1 MREEGARGVAPAS
14 PGACTMID
22 RRRLLLTAAATAA
35 AAPALAHAAANDA
48 DGRLNALLD
57 GWFEADIDDNPEYAT
72 NLGLDRGARSGLSSR
87 LTAISPAAIRADRD
101 KAISRWA
108 TLRAFDQTGLSEAGA
123 LNYAIAAFGRETS
136 AETSRFAY
144 GSGPGRPSPYIVT
157 QLSGAYFE
165 TPDFMD
171 NQHRVEDAAG
181 AEAFLWR
188 LEAFAGVLDGETDKV
203 REDAGL
209 GVIPPDFIIDRML
222 PQVRTLRDTPAA
234 DLAMVR
240 SLVRKT
246 AALNLP
252 GYDAR
257 AAAIVDQKVKPA
269 LARQIAAL
277 EAIRPQAT
285 HDAGVWRL
293 PDGEAFYANGL
304 KSNTT
309 TTLSAAEIHRMGQEQ
324 VAEISAEI
332 DLILKSRGYTQGTV
346 GERVQALNKDPAQL
360 FPNTD
365 AGKEELLGWLN
376 QLVAELE
383 PKLPSVFGRLPKSH
397 VEIRRVPVS
406 IQSGAPGGYYQGPPL
421 DGSRP
426 GAYYINLRDSGNWP
440 RFALPTLTYHEA
452 SPGHHLQVA
461 LQRESGELPQWRR
474 AGGFS
479 AYNEGWALYAEAV
492 AANDLD
498 VYADNPLGRVGF
510 LMSYLFRAVRLV
522 VDTGL
527 HAERWSREQAVE
539 YMAASGAKPLD
550 ASNSEINRYTVWPGQ
565 ACAYKVGHTVIARLR
580 AEAEA
585 RPGFDLRAFHDKV
598 LMNGSLPLAVLEARM
613 RA

>member
-1 MREEGARGVAPAS
+1 
-14 PGACTMID
+14 MIN
-22 RRRLLLTAAATAA
+22 RRNLLLSAAATAA
-35 AAPALAHAAANDA
+35 AAPMLAQCAAAANDA
-48 DGRLNALLD
+48 DARLNALLD
-57 GWFEADIDDNPEYAT
+57 GWFEADIDERPERAT
-72 NLGLDRGARSGLSSR
+72 NLGLDKDARAGLSSK
-87 LTAISPAAIRADRD
+87 LSEAGPDAIRKDRE
-101 KAISRWA
+101 KAVRRWDE
-108 TLRAFDQTGLSEAGA
+108 LKAFDQKGLSEAGA

-136 AETSRFAY
+136 AETARFDY

-157 QLSGAYFE
+157 QLSGAYFS

-171 NQHRVEDAAG
+171 NQHRIEDAAG
-181 AEAFLWR
+181 ADAFLSR
-188 LEAFAGVLDGETDKV
+188 LEAFAGVLDGETAKV
-203 REDAGL
+203 QEDAGL
-209 GVIPPDFIIDRML
+209 DVIPPDFIIDRML
-222 PQVRTLRDTPAA
+222 PQIRTLRDTPAA
-234 DLAMVR
+234 DMAMIK
-240 SLVRKT
+240 SLVRK
-246 AALNLP
+246 AGALNLS

-257 AAAIVDQKVKPA
+257 AAALVDEKVKPA
-269 LARQIAAL
+269 LARQIEAL
-277 EAIRPQAT
+277 EAIRPKAV

-293 PDGEAFYANGL
+293 PDGEAFYAAGL

-309 TTLSAAEIHRMGQEQ
+309 TTLSAKEIHAMGVEQ

-332 DLILKSRGYTQGTV
+332 DAILKSQGYTQGTV

-365 AGKEELLGWLN
+365 AGKEELLKWLN
-376 QLVAELE
+376 EQVAALE
-383 PKLPSVFGRLPKSH
+383 PKLPTVFGRLPKTH

-440 RFALPTLTYHEA
+440 KFALPTLTYHEA

-479 AYNEGWALYAEAV
+479 AFNEGWALYAEAV

-498 VYADNPLGRVGF
+498 AYAADPLGRVGF

-522 VDTGL
+522 VDTGI
-527 HAERWSREQAVE
+527 HSERWSRERAVE

-550 ASNSEINRYTVWPGQ
+550 ASNSEINRYSVWPGQ

-580 AEAEA
+580 EEAQA
-585 RPGFDLRAFHDKV
+585 KDGFDLRAFHDKV
-598 LMNGSLPLAVLEARM
+598 LGSGSLPLAVLEGRM

>member
-1 MREEGARGVAPAS
+1 
-14 PGACTMID
+14 MIN
-22 RRRLLLTAAATAA
+22 RRNLLLSAAATAA
-35 AAPALAHAAANDA
+35 AAPMLAQCAAAAASDA
-48 DGRLNALLD
+48 DARLNALLD
-57 GWFEADIDDNPEYAT
+57 GWFEADIDEAPERAT
-72 NLGLDRGARSGLSSR
+72 NLGLDKDARAGLSSK
-87 LTAISPAAIRADRD
+87 LSEAGPDAIRKDRE
-101 KAISRWA
+101 KAIKRWDE
-108 TLRAFDQTGLSEAGA
+108 LKAFDQKGLSEAGA
-123 LNYAIAAFGRETS
+123 LNYAIAAFGRET
-136 AETSRFAY
+136 AAQTARFDY
-144 GSGPGRPSPYIVT
+144 GAGPGRPSPYIVT
-157 QLSGAYFE
+157 QLSGAYFS

-171 NQHRVEDAAG
+171 NQHRIEDAAG
-181 AEAFLWR
+181 ADAFLSR
-188 LEAFAGVLDGETDKV
+188 LEAFAGVLDGETDKI

-209 GVIPPDFIIDRML
+209 GVIAPDFIIDRML
-222 PQVRTLRDTPAA
+222 PQIRTLRDTPAA
-234 DLAMVR
+234 DMAMIQ

-246 AALNLP
+246 GALNLS

-257 AAAIVDQKVKPA
+257 AAALVDEKVKPA
-269 LARQIAAL
+269 LVRQIEAL
-277 EAIRPQAT
+277 EAIRPKAV

-293 PDGEAFYANGL
+293 PDGEAFYAAGL

-309 TTLSAAEIHRMGQEQ
+309 TTLSAKEIHAMGVEQ
-324 VAEISAEI
+324 VAEITAEI
-332 DLILKSRGYTQGTV
+332 DGILNSQGMTQGTV

-365 AGKEELLGWLN
+365 AGKEDLLKWLN
-376 QLVAELE
+376 EQVAALE
-383 PKLPSVFGRLPKSH
+383 PKLPTVFGRLPKTN

-440 RFALPTLTYHEA
+440 KFALPTLTYHEA

-479 AYNEGWALYAEAV
+479 AFNEGWALYAEAV

-498 VYADNPLGRVGF
+498 AYATDPLGRVGF

-522 VDTGL
+522 VDTGI
-527 HAERWSREQAVE
+527 HSERWSRERAVE

-550 ASNSEINRYTVWPGQ
+550 ASNSEINRYSVWPGQ

-580 AEAEA
+580 EEAQA
-585 RPGFDLRAFHDKV
+585 KDGFDLRAFHDKV
-598 LMNGSLPLAVLEARM
+598 LGSGSLPLAVLEGRM

>member
-1 MREEGARGVAPAS
+1 
-14 PGACTMID
+14 MIN
-22 RRRLLLTAAATAA
+22 RRHLLLSAAATAA
-35 AAPALAHAAANDA
+35 AAPMLAQCAAAASDA
-48 DGRLNALLD
+48 DARLNTLLD
-57 GWFEADIDDNPEYAT
+57 GWFEADIDEAPERAT
-72 NLGLDRGARSGLSSR
+72 NLGLDKGARAGLSSK
-87 LTAISPAAIRADRD
+87 LSEAGPDAIRKDRE
-101 KAISRWA
+101 KAIKRWDE
-108 TLRAFDQTGLSEAGA
+108 LKAFDQKGLSEAGA
-123 LNYAIAAFGRETS
+123 LNYAIAAFGRDT
-136 AETSRFAY
+136 AAQTARFDY

-157 QLSGAYFE
+157 QLSGAYFS

-171 NQHRVEDAAG
+171 NQHRIEDAAG
-181 AEAFLWR
+181 ADAFLSR
-188 LEAFAGVLDGETDKV
+188 LEAFAGVLDGETDKI

-209 GVIPPDFIIDRML
+209 GVIAPDFIIDRML
-222 PQVRTLRDTPAA
+222 PQIRTLRDTPAA
-234 DLAMVR
+234 DMAMIQ

-246 AALNLP
+246 GALNLS

-257 AAAIVDQKVKPA
+257 AAALVDEKVKPA
-269 LARQIAAL
+269 LARQIEAL
-277 EAIRPQAT
+277 EAIRPKAV

-293 PDGEAFYANGL
+293 PDGEAFYAAGL

-309 TTLSAAEIHRMGQEQ
+309 TTLSAKEIHAMGVEQ

-332 DLILKSRGYTQGTV
+332 DAILKSQGYTQGTV

-365 AGKEELLGWLN
+365 AGKEDLLKWLN
-376 QLVAELE
+376 EQVAALE
-383 PKLPSVFGRLPKSH
+383 PKLPTVFGRLPKTH

-440 RFALPTLTYHEA
+440 KFALPTLTYHEA

-479 AYNEGWALYAEAV
+479 AFNEGWALYAEAV

-498 VYADNPLGRVGF
+498 AYAADPLGRVGF

-522 VDTGL
+522 VDTGI
-527 HAERWSREQAVE
+527 HSERWSRERAVD

-550 ASNSEINRYTVWPGQ
+550 ASNSEINRYSVWPGQ

-580 AEAEA
+580 EEAQA
-585 RPGFDLRAFHDKV
+585 KDGFDLRAFHDKV
-598 LMNGSLPLAVLEARM
+598 LGSGSLPLAVLEGRM

>member
-1 MREEGARGVAPAS
+1 
-14 PGACTMID
+14 MID
-22 RRRLLLTAAATAA
+22 RRRLLLTAAATAVAAPTLAQA
-35 AAPALAHAAANDA
+35 AAAVSDA
-48 DGRLNALLD
+48 DARLNALLD
-57 GWFEADIDDNPEYAT
+57 GWFEADIDESPERAT
-72 NLGLDRGARSGLSSR
+72 NLGLDKGARAGLSSK
-87 LTAISPAAIRADRD
+87 LSEAGPDAIRKDRD
-101 KAISRWA
+101 KAVSRWA
-108 TLRAFDQTGLSEAGA
+108 ELRAFDQTGLSEAGA
-123 LNYAIAAFGRETS
+123 LNYAIASFGRQTS
-136 AETSRFAY
+136 AETARFAY
-144 GSGPGRPSPYIVT
+144 GAGPGRPSPYVVT
-157 QLSGAYFE
+157 QLSGAYFS

-171 NQHRVEDAAG
+171 NQHRIEDAAG
-181 AEAFLWR
+181 ADAFLSR
-188 LEAFAGVLDGETDKV
+188 LDAFAGVLDGETAKI

-222 PQVRTLRDTPAA
+222 PQIRTLRDTSAA
-234 DLAMVR
+234 DMSMIKSLA
-240 SLVRKT
+240 RK
-246 AALNLP
+246 AGALNLS

-257 AAAIVDQKVKPA
+257 AVALVDQKIKPA
-269 LARQIAAL
+269 LARQIEAL
-277 EAIRPQAT
+277 EKIRPDAV

-293 PDGEAFYANGL
+293 PDGEAFYAAGL

-309 TTLSAAEIHRMGQEQ
+309 TTLSAKEIHAMGREQ

-332 DLILKSRGYTQGTV
+332 DAILKSQGYTQGTV

-365 AGKEELLGWLN
+365 AGKEELLKWLN
-376 QLVAELE
+376 EQVAALE
-383 PKLPSVFGRLPKSH
+383 PKLPAVFGRLPKTH
-397 VEIRRVPVS
+397 VEVRRVPVS

-440 RFALPTLTYHEA
+440 KFALPTLTYHEA

-479 AYNEGWALYAEAV
+479 AFNEGWALYAEAV

-498 VYADNPLGRVGF
+498 AYAADPLGRVGF

-522 VDTGL
+522 VDTGI
-527 HAERWSREQAVE
+527 HSERWSREQAVD

-550 ASNSEINRYTVWPGQ
+550 ASNSEINRYSVWPGQ

-580 AEAEA
+580 EETQAK
-585 RPGFDLRAFHDKV
+585 PGFDLRAFHDKV
-598 LMNGSLPLAVLEARM
+598 LGSGSLPLAVLEGRM

>member
-1 MREEGARGVAPAS
+1 
-14 PGACTMID
+14 MIN
-22 RRRLLLTAAATAA
+22 RRNLLLSAAATAA
-35 AAPALAHAAANDA
+35 AAPMLAQCAAAANDA
-48 DGRLNALLD
+48 DARLNALLD
-57 GWFEADIDDNPEYAT
+57 GWFEADIDERPERAT
-72 NLGLDRGARSGLSSR
+72 NLGLDKDARAGLSSK
-87 LTAISPAAIRADRD
+87 LSEAGPDAIRKDRE
-101 KAISRWA
+101 KAVRRWDE
-108 TLRAFDQTGLSEAGA
+108 LKAFDQKGLSEAGA

-136 AETSRFAY
+136 AETARFDY

-157 QLSGAYFE
+157 QLSGAYFS

-171 NQHRVEDAAG
+171 NQHRIEDAAG
-181 AEAFLWR
+181 ADAFLSR
-188 LEAFAGVLDGETDKV
+188 LEAFAGVLDGETAKV
-203 REDAGL
+203 QEDAGL
-209 GVIPPDFIIDRML
+209 GVTPPDFIIDRML
-222 PQVRTLRDTPAA
+222 PQIRTLRDTPAA
-234 DLAMVR
+234 DMAMIK
-240 SLVRKT
+240 SLVRK
-246 AALNLP
+246 AGALNLS

-257 AAAIVDQKVKPA
+257 AAALVDEKVKPA
-269 LARQIAAL
+269 LARQIEAL
-277 EAIRPQAT
+277 EAIRPKAV

-293 PDGEAFYANGL
+293 PDGEAFYAAGL

-309 TTLSAAEIHRMGQEQ
+309 TTLSAKEIHAMGVEQ

-332 DLILKSRGYTQGTV
+332 DAILKSQGYTQGTV

-365 AGKEELLGWLN
+365 AGKEELLKWLN
-376 QLVAELE
+376 EQVAALE
-383 PKLPSVFGRLPKSH
+383 PKLPTVFGRLPKTH

-440 RFALPTLTYHEA
+440 KFALPTLTYHEA

-479 AYNEGWALYAEAV
+479 AFNEGWALYAEAV

-498 VYADNPLGRVGF
+498 AYAADPLGRVGF

-522 VDTGL
+522 VDTGI
-527 HAERWSREQAVE
+527 HSERWSRERAVE

-550 ASNSEINRYTVWPGQ
+550 ASNSEINRYSVWPGQ

-580 AEAEA
+580 EEAQA
-585 RPGFDLRAFHDKV
+585 RDGFDLRAFHDKV
-598 LMNGSLPLAVLEARM
+598 LGSGSLPLAVLEGRM

>member
-1 MREEGARGVAPAS
+1 
-14 PGACTMID
+14 MID

-35 AAPALAHAAANDA
+35 VAPSLAHAATSDSDA
-48 DGRLNALLD
+48 RLNALLD
-57 GWFEADIDDNPEYAT
+57 GWFEADVDDNPEYAT
-72 NLGLDRGARSGLSSR
+72 NLGLDRGARSSLSSK
-87 LTAISPAAIRADRD
+87 LTAVSPAAIRQDRD

-144 GSGPGRPSPYIVT
+144 GAGPGRPSPYIVT

-171 NQHRVEDAAG
+171 NQHRIEDAAG
-181 AEAFLWR
+181 ADSFLSR

-234 DLAMVR
+234 DLAMVK

-246 AALNLP
+246 SALNLS
-252 GYDAR
+252 GYDTR
-257 AAAIVDQKVKPA
+257 AAAIVDEKVKPA

-277 EAIRPQAT
+277 EAVRPQAT

-293 PDGEAFYANGL
+293 PDGEAFYAAGL

-309 TTLSAAEIHRMGQEQ
+309 TTLSAAEIHRMGKEQ

-332 DLILKSRGYTQGTV
+332 DAILKAQGYTQGTV
-346 GERVQALNKDPAQL
+346 GERIQALNKDPAQL

-365 AGKEELLGWLN
+365 AGKEELLVWLN

-383 PKLPSVFGRLPKSH
+383 PKLPSVFGRLPKTH

-440 RFALPTLTYHEA
+440 KFALPTLTYHEA

-492 AANDLD
+492 AAN
-498 VYADNPLGRVGF
+498 
-510 LMSYLFRAVRLV
+510 
-522 VDTGL
+522 
-527 HAERWSREQAVE
+527 
-539 YMAASGAKPLD
+539 
-550 ASNSEINRYTVWPGQ
+550 
-565 ACAYKVGHTVIARLR
+565 
-580 AEAEA
+580 
-585 RPGFDLRAFHDKV
+585 
-598 LMNGSLPLAVLEARM
+598 
-613 RA
+613 

>member
-1 MREEGARGVAPAS
+1 
-14 PGACTMID
+14 MID
-22 RRRLLLTAAATAA
+22 RRRLLLTAAATASVVPSMSWA
-35 AAPALAHAAANDA
+35 AVDAAVDA
-48 DGRLNALLD
+48 DARLNTLLD
-57 GWFEADIDDNPEYAT
+57 GWFEQDIDEAPERAT
-72 NLGLDRGARSGLSSR
+72 SLGLDRGARAGLSSR
-87 LTAISPAAIRADRD
+87 LSKAGPDALREDRD
-101 KAISRWA
+101 KAVRRWE
-108 TLRAFDQTGLSEAGA
+108 TLRAFDKTGLSEAGV
-123 LNYAIAAFGRETS
+123 LNYAIAAFGRETA
-136 AETSRFAY
+136 AETARFAY
-144 GSGPGRPSPYIVT
+144 GAGPGRPSPYVVS

-165 TPDFMD
+165 IPDFLD

-181 AEAFLWR
+181 ADAFLSR
-188 LEAFAGVLDGETDKV
+188 LEAFAGVLDGETEKV
-203 REDAGL
+203 REDAGQ
-209 GVIPPDFIIDRML
+209 GVVPPDFIIDRTL
-222 PQVRTLRDTPAA
+222 PQIRALRDSPAA
-234 DLAMVR
+234 DMAMVR
-240 SLVRKT
+240 SLARK
-246 AALNLP
+246 AGSLNLS

-257 AAAIVDQKVKPA
+257 AAAIVEEKVKPA
-269 LARQIAAL
+269 LARQIEAL
-277 EAIRPQAT
+277 EAIRPGAV

-304 KSNTT
+304 KANTT
-309 TTLSAAEIHRMGQEQ
+309 TNLTAAEIHALGKEQ

-332 DLILKSRGYTQGTV
+332 DAILKAQGYAQGTV
-346 GERVQALNKDPAQL
+346 GERVQALNKQPDQL

-365 AGKEELLGWLN
+365 EGKEQLLAWLN
-376 QLVAELE
+376 EQVAALD
-383 PKLPSVFGRLPKSH
+383 PLLPRVFGRLPKAP

-406 IQSGAPGGYYQGPPL
+406 IQGGAPGGYYQGPPL

-522 VDTGL
+522 VDTGI
-527 HAERWSREQAVE
+527 HSQRWSREQAVD

-550 ASNSEINRYTVWPGQ
+550 ASNSEINRYAVWPGQ

-580 AEAEA
+580 AEAEG

-598 LMNGSLPLAVLEARM
+598 LEGGSLPLAVLEARM

>member
-1 MREEGARGVAPAS
+1 
-14 PGACTMID
+14 MIN
-22 RRRLLLTAAATAA
+22 RRNLLLSAAATAA
-35 AAPALAHAAANDA
+35 AAPMLAQCAAAANDA
-48 DGRLNALLD
+48 DARLNALLD
-57 GWFEADIDDNPEYAT
+57 GWFEADIDERPERAT
-72 NLGLDRGARSGLSSR
+72 NLGLDKDARAGLSSK
-87 LTAISPAAIRADRD
+87 LSEAGPDAIRKDRE
-101 KAISRWA
+101 KAVRQWDE
-108 TLRAFDQTGLSEAGA
+108 LKAFDQKGLSEAGA

-136 AETSRFAY
+136 AETARFDY

-157 QLSGAYFE
+157 QLSGAYFS

-171 NQHRVEDAAG
+171 NQHRIEDAAG
-181 AEAFLWR
+181 ADAFLSR
-188 LEAFAGVLDGETDKV
+188 LEAFAGVLDGETAKV
-203 REDAGL
+203 QEDAGL

-222 PQVRTLRDTPAA
+222 PQIRTLRDTPAA
-234 DLAMVR
+234 DMAMIK
-240 SLVRKT
+240 SLVRK
-246 AALNLP
+246 AGALNLS

-257 AAAIVDQKVKPA
+257 AAALVDEKVKPA
-269 LARQIAAL
+269 LARQIEAL
-277 EAIRPQAT
+277 EAIRPKAV

-293 PDGEAFYANGL
+293 PDGEAFYAAGL

-309 TTLSAAEIHRMGQEQ
+309 TTLSAKEIHAMGVEQ

-332 DLILKSRGYTQGTV
+332 DAILKSQGYTQGTV

-365 AGKEELLGWLN
+365 AGKEELLKWLN
-376 QLVAELE
+376 EQVAALE
-383 PKLPSVFGRLPKSH
+383 PKLPTVFGRLPKTH

-440 RFALPTLTYHEA
+440 KFALPTLTYHEA

-479 AYNEGWALYAEAV
+479 AFNEGWALYAEAV

-498 VYADNPLGRVGF
+498 AYAADPLGRVGF

-522 VDTGL
+522 VDTGI
-527 HAERWSREQAVE
+527 HSERWSRERAVE

-550 ASNSEINRYTVWPGQ
+550 ASNSEINRYSVWPGQ

-580 AEAEA
+580 EEAQA
-585 RPGFDLRAFHDKV
+585 KDGFDLRAFHDKV
-598 LMNGSLPLAVLEARM
+598 LGSGSLPLAVLEGRM

>member
-1 MREEGARGVAPAS
+1 
-14 PGACTMID
+14 MID
-22 RRRLLLTAAATAA
+22 RRRLLLTAAAAAVAAPSLAQAA
-35 AAPALAHAAANDA
+35 AAVTDA
-48 DGRLNALLD
+48 DTRLNALLD
-57 GWFEADIDDNPEYAT
+57 GWFEADIDESPERAT
-72 NLGLDRGARSGLSSR
+72 NLGLDKGARAGLSSK
-87 LTAISPAAIRADRD
+87 LSEAGPDAIRKDRD

-108 TLRAFDQTGLSEAGA
+108 ELRAFDQTGLSEAGA
-123 LNYAIAAFGRETS
+123 LNYAIASFGRQTS
-136 AETSRFAY
+136 AETARFAY
-144 GSGPGRPSPYIVT
+144 GAGPGRPSPYVVT
-157 QLSGAYFE
+157 QLSGAYFS

-171 NQHRVEDAAG
+171 NQHRIEDAAG
-181 AEAFLWR
+181 ADAFLSR
-188 LEAFAGVLDGETDKV
+188 LDAFAGVLDDETAKI

-222 PQVRTLRDTPAA
+222 PQIRTLRDTSAA
-234 DLAMVR
+234 DMAMIQSLA
-240 SLVRKT
+240 RKT
-246 AALNLP
+246 GALNLS

-257 AAAIVDQKVKPA
+257 AAALVDEKVKPA
-269 LARQIAAL
+269 LARQIEAL
-277 EAIRPQAT
+277 EKIRPDAV

-293 PDGEAFYANGL
+293 PDGEAFYAAGL

-309 TTLSAAEIHRMGQEQ
+309 TTLSAKEIHAMGREQ

-332 DLILKSRGYTQGTV
+332 DAILKSQGYTQGTV

-365 AGKEELLGWLN
+365 AGKEELLKWLN
-376 QLVAELE
+376 EQVAALE
-383 PKLPSVFGRLPKSH
+383 PKLPAVFGRLPKTH
-397 VEIRRVPVS
+397 VEVRRVPVS

-440 RFALPTLTYHEA
+440 KFALPTLTYHEA

-479 AYNEGWALYAEAV
+479 AFNEGWALYAEAV

-498 VYADNPLGRVGF
+498 AYATDPLGRVGF

-522 VDTGL
+522 VDTGI
-527 HAERWSREQAVE
+527 HSERWSREQAVD

-550 ASNSEINRYTVWPGQ
+550 ASNSEINRYSVWPGQ

-580 AEAEA
+580 EEAQA
-585 RPGFDLRAFHDKV
+585 KPGFDLRAFHDKV
-598 LMNGSLPLAVLEARM
+598 LGSGSLPLAVLEGRM

>member
-1 MREEGARGVAPAS
+1 
-14 PGACTMID
+14 MID
-22 RRRLLLTAAATAA
+22 RRRLLLTAAAAAVAAPTLAQAA
-35 AAPALAHAAANDA
+35 AAVTDA
-48 DGRLNALLD
+48 DTRLNALLD
-57 GWFEADIDDNPEYAT
+57 GWFEADIDESPERAT
-72 NLGLDRGARSGLSSR
+72 NLGLDKGARAGLSSK
-87 LTAISPAAIRADRD
+87 LSEAGPDAIRKDRD

-108 TLRAFDQTGLSEAGA
+108 ELRAFDQTGLSEAGA
-123 LNYAIAAFGRETS
+123 LNYAIASFGRQTS
-136 AETSRFAY
+136 AETARFAY
-144 GSGPGRPSPYIVT
+144 GAGPGRPSPYVVT
-157 QLSGAYFE
+157 QLSGAYFS

-171 NQHRVEDAAG
+171 NQHRIEDAAG
-181 AEAFLWR
+181 ADAFLSR
-188 LEAFAGVLDGETDKV
+188 LDAFAGVLDGETAKI

-222 PQVRTLRDTPAA
+222 PQIRTLRDTSPA
-234 DLAMVR
+234 DMSMIKSLA
-240 SLVRKT
+240 RK
-246 AALNLP
+246 AGALNLS

-257 AAAIVDQKVKPA
+257 AVALVDQKIKPA
-269 LARQIAAL
+269 LARQIEAL
-277 EAIRPQAT
+277 EKIRPDAV

-293 PDGEAFYANGL
+293 PDGEAFYAAGL

-309 TTLSAAEIHRMGQEQ
+309 TTLSAKEIHAMGREQ

-332 DLILKSRGYTQGTV
+332 NAILKSQGYTQGTV

-365 AGKEELLGWLN
+365 AGKEELLKWLN
-376 QLVAELE
+376 EQVAALE
-383 PKLPSVFGRLPKSH
+383 PKLPAVFGRLPKTH
-397 VEIRRVPVS
+397 VEVRRVPVS

-440 RFALPTLTYHEA
+440 KFALPTLTYHEA

-479 AYNEGWALYAEAV
+479 AFNEGWALYAEAV

-498 VYADNPLGRVGF
+498 AYAADPLGRVGF

-522 VDTGL
+522 VDTGI
-527 HAERWSREQAVE
+527 HSERWSREQAVD

-550 ASNSEINRYTVWPGQ
+550 ASNSEINRYSVWPGQ

-580 AEAEA
+580 EEAQA
-585 RPGFDLRAFHDKV
+585 KPGFDLRAFHDKV
-598 LMNGSLPLAVLEARM
+598 LGSGSLPLAVLEGRM

>member
-1 MREEGARGVAPAS
+1 
-14 PGACTMID
+14 MIN
-22 RRRLLLTAAATAA
+22 RRNLLLSAAATAA
-35 AAPALAHAAANDA
+35 AAPMLAQCAAAANDA
-48 DGRLNALLD
+48 DARLNALLD
-57 GWFEADIDDNPEYAT
+57 GWFEADIDERPERAT
-72 NLGLDRGARSGLSSR
+72 NLGLDKDARAGLSSK
-87 LTAISPAAIRADRD
+87 LSEAGPDAIRKDRE
-101 KAISRWA
+101 KAVRRWDE
-108 TLRAFDQTGLSEAGA
+108 LKAFDQKGLSEAGA

-136 AETSRFAY
+136 AETARFDY

-157 QLSGAYFE
+157 QLSGAYFS

-171 NQHRVEDAAG
+171 NQHRIEDAAG
-181 AEAFLWR
+181 ADAFLSR
-188 LEAFAGVLDGETDKV
+188 LEAFAGVLDGETAKV
-203 REDAGL
+203 QEDAGL

-222 PQVRTLRDTPAA
+222 PQIRTLRDTPAA
-234 DLAMVR
+234 DMAMVK
-240 SLVRKT
+240 SLVRKVG
-246 AALNLP
+246 ALNLS

-257 AAAIVDQKVKPA
+257 AAALVDEKVKPA
-269 LARQIAAL
+269 LARQIEAL
-277 EAIRPQAT
+277 EAIRPKAV

-293 PDGEAFYANGL
+293 PDGEAFYAAGL

-309 TTLSAAEIHRMGQEQ
+309 TTLSAKEIHAMGVEQ

-332 DLILKSRGYTQGTV
+332 DAILKSQGYTQGTV

-365 AGKEELLGWLN
+365 AGKEELLKWLN
-376 QLVAELE
+376 EQVAALE
-383 PKLPSVFGRLPKSH
+383 PKLPTVFGRLPKTH

-440 RFALPTLTYHEA
+440 KFALPTLTYHEA

-479 AYNEGWALYAEAV
+479 AFNEGWALYAEAV

-498 VYADNPLGRVGF
+498 AYAADPLGRVGF

-522 VDTGL
+522 VDTGI
-527 HAERWSREQAVE
+527 HSERWSRERAVE

-550 ASNSEINRYTVWPGQ
+550 ASNSEINRYSVWPGQ

-580 AEAEA
+580 EEAQA
-585 RPGFDLRAFHDKV
+585 KDGFDLRAFHDKV
-598 LMNGSLPLAVLEARM
+598 LGSGSLPLAVLEGRM

>member
-1 MREEGARGVAPAS
+1 
-14 PGACTMID
+14 MIN
-22 RRRLLLTAAATAA
+22 RRNLLLSAAATAA
-35 AAPALAHAAANDA
+35 AAPMLAQCAAAAASDA
-48 DGRLNALLD
+48 DARLNTLLD
-57 GWFEADIDDNPEYAT
+57 GWFEADIDEAPERAT
-72 NLGLDRGARSGLSSR
+72 NLGLDKDARAGLSSK
-87 LTAISPAAIRADRD
+87 LSEAGPDAIRKDRE
-101 KAISRWA
+101 KAIKRWDE
-108 TLRAFDQTGLSEAGA
+108 LKAFDQKGLSEAGA
-123 LNYAIAAFGRETS
+123 LNYAIAAFGRET
-136 AETSRFAY
+136 AAQTARFDY
-144 GSGPGRPSPYIVT
+144 GAGPGRPSPYIVT
-157 QLSGAYFE
+157 QLSGAYFS

-171 NQHRVEDAAG
+171 NQHRIEDAAG
-181 AEAFLWR
+181 ADAFLSR
-188 LEAFAGVLDGETDKV
+188 LEAFAGVLDGETDKI

-209 GVIPPDFIIDRML
+209 GVIAPDFIIDRML
-222 PQVRTLRDTPAA
+222 PQIRTLRDTPAA
-234 DLAMVR
+234 DMAMIQ
-240 SLVRKT
+240 SLVRK
-246 AALNLP
+246 AGALNLS

-257 AAAIVDQKVKPA
+257 AAALVDEKVKPA
-269 LARQIAAL
+269 LVRQIEAL
-277 EAIRPQAT
+277 EAIRPKAV

-293 PDGEAFYANGL
+293 PDGEAFYAAGL

-309 TTLSAAEIHRMGQEQ
+309 TTLSAKEIHAMGVEQ
-324 VAEISAEI
+324 VAEITAEI
-332 DLILKSRGYTQGTV
+332 DGILKSQGMTQGTV

-365 AGKEELLGWLN
+365 AGKEELLKWLN
-376 QLVAELE
+376 EQVAALE
-383 PKLPSVFGRLPKSH
+383 PKLPTVFGRLPKTN

-440 RFALPTLTYHEA
+440 KFALPTLTYHEA

-479 AYNEGWALYAEAV
+479 AFNEGWALYAEAV

-498 VYADNPLGRVGF
+498 AYATDPLGRVGF

-522 VDTGL
+522 VDTGI
-527 HAERWSREQAVE
+527 HSERWSRERAVE

-550 ASNSEINRYTVWPGQ
+550 ASNSEINRYSVWPGQ

-580 AEAEA
+580 EEAQA
-585 RPGFDLRAFHDKV
+585 KDGFDLRAFHDKV
-598 LMNGSLPLAVLEARM
+598 LGSGSLPLAVLEGRM

>member
-1 MREEGARGVAPAS
+1 
-14 PGACTMID
+14 MID
-22 RRRLLLTAAATAA
+22 RRRLLLTAAATAVAAPSLAQA
-35 AAPALAHAAANDA
+35 AAAVSDA
-48 DGRLNALLD
+48 DARLNALLD
-57 GWFEADIDDNPEYAT
+57 GWFEADIDESPERAT
-72 NLGLDRGARSGLSSR
+72 NLGLDKGARAGLSSK
-87 LTAISPAAIRADRD
+87 LSEAGPDAIRKDRD

-108 TLRAFDQTGLSEAGA
+108 ELRAFDQTGLSEAGA
-123 LNYAIAAFGRETS
+123 LNYAIASFGRQTS
-136 AETSRFAY
+136 AETARFAY
-144 GSGPGRPSPYIVT
+144 GAGPGRPSPYVVT
-157 QLSGAYFE
+157 QLSGAYFS

-171 NQHRVEDAAG
+171 NQHRIEDAAG
-181 AEAFLWR
+181 ADAFLSR
-188 LEAFAGVLDGETDKV
+188 LDAFAGVLDGETAKI
-203 REDAGL
+203 REDAGQ

-222 PQVRTLRDTPAA
+222 PQIRTLRDTSAA
-234 DLAMVR
+234 DMSMIKSLA
-240 SLVRKT
+240 RK
-246 AALNLP
+246 AGALNLS

-257 AAAIVDQKVKPA
+257 AVALVDQKIKPA
-269 LARQIAAL
+269 LARQIEAL
-277 EAIRPQAT
+277 EKIRPDAV

-293 PDGEAFYANGL
+293 PDGEAFYAAGL

-309 TTLSAAEIHRMGQEQ
+309 TTLSAKEIHAMGREQ
-324 VAEISAEI
+324 VAEITAEI
-332 DLILKSRGYTQGTV
+332 DAILKSQGYTQGTV

-365 AGKEELLGWLN
+365 AGKEELLKWLN
-376 QLVAELE
+376 EQVAALE
-383 PKLPSVFGRLPKSH
+383 PKLPAVFGRLPKTH
-397 VEIRRVPVS
+397 VEVRRVPVS

-440 RFALPTLTYHEA
+440 KFALPTLTYHEA

-479 AYNEGWALYAEAV
+479 AFNEGWALYAEAV

-498 VYADNPLGRVGF
+498 AYATDPLGRVGF

-522 VDTGL
+522 VDTGI
-527 HAERWSREQAVE
+527 HSERWSREQAVD

-550 ASNSEINRYTVWPGQ
+550 ASNSEINRYSVWPGQ

-580 AEAEA
+580 EEAQA
-585 RPGFDLRAFHDKV
+585 KPGFDLRAFHDKV
-598 LMNGSLPLAVLEARM
+598 LGSGSLPLAVLEGRM

>member
-1 MREEGARGVAPAS
+1 
-14 PGACTMID
+14 MIN
-22 RRRLLLTAAATAA
+22 RRNLLLSAAATAA
-35 AAPALAHAAANDA
+35 AAPMLAQCAAAANDA
-48 DGRLNALLD
+48 DARLNALLD
-57 GWFEADIDDNPEYAT
+57 GWFEADIDERPERAT
-72 NLGLDRGARSGLSSR
+72 NLGLDKDARAGLSSK
-87 LTAISPAAIRADRD
+87 LSEAGPDAIRKDRE
-101 KAISRWA
+101 KAVRRWDE
-108 TLRAFDQTGLSEAGA
+108 LKAFDQKGLSEAGA

-136 AETSRFAY
+136 AETARFDY

-157 QLSGAYFE
+157 QLSGAYFS

-171 NQHRVEDAAG
+171 NQHRIEDAAG
-181 AEAFLWR
+181 ADAFLSR
-188 LEAFAGVLDGETDKV
+188 LEAFAGVLDGETAKV
-203 REDAGL
+203 QEDAGL
-209 GVIPPDFIIDRML
+209 DVIPPDFIIDRML
-222 PQVRTLRDTPAA
+222 PQIRTLRDTPAA
-234 DLAMVR
+234 DMAMIK
-240 SLVRKT
+240 SLVRK
-246 AALNLP
+246 AGALNLS

-257 AAAIVDQKVKPA
+257 AAALVDEKVKPA
-269 LARQIAAL
+269 LARQIEAL
-277 EAIRPQAT
+277 EAIRPKAV

-293 PDGEAFYANGL
+293 PDGEAFYAAGL

-309 TTLSAAEIHRMGQEQ
+309 TTLSAKEIHAMGVEQ

-332 DLILKSRGYTQGTV
+332 DAILKSQGYTQGTV

-365 AGKEELLGWLN
+365 AGKEELLKWLN
-376 QLVAELE
+376 KQVAALE
-383 PKLPSVFGRLPKSH
+383 PKLPTVFGRLPKTH

-440 RFALPTLTYHEA
+440 KFALPTLTYHEA

-479 AYNEGWALYAEAV
+479 AFNEGWALYAEAV

-498 VYADNPLGRVGF
+498 AYAADPLGRVGF

-522 VDTGL
+522 VDTGI
-527 HAERWSREQAVE
+527 HSERWSRERAVE

-550 ASNSEINRYTVWPGQ
+550 ASNSEINRYSVWPGQ

-580 AEAEA
+580 EEAQA
-585 RPGFDLRAFHDKV
+585 KDGFDLRAFHDKV
-598 LMNGSLPLAVLEARM
+598 LGSGSLPLAVLEGRM

>member
-1 MREEGARGVAPAS
+1 
-14 PGACTMID
+14 MID
-22 RRRLLLTAAATAA
+22 RRRLLLTAAATAVAAPTLAQA
-35 AAPALAHAAANDA
+35 AAAVTDA
-48 DGRLNALLD
+48 DTRLNALLD
-57 GWFEADIDDNPEYAT
+57 GWFEADIDESPERAT
-72 NLGLDRGARSGLSSR
+72 NLGLDKGARAGLSSR
-87 LTAISPAAIRADRD
+87 LSEAGPDAIRKDRD

-108 TLRAFDQTGLSEAGA
+108 ELRAFDQTGLSEAGA
-123 LNYAIAAFGRETS
+123 LNYAIASFGRQTS
-136 AETSRFAY
+136 AETARFAY
-144 GSGPGRPSPYIVT
+144 GAGPGRPSPYVVT
-157 QLSGAYFE
+157 QLSGAYFS

-171 NQHRVEDAAG
+171 NQHRIEDAAG
-181 AEAFLWR
+181 ADAFLSR
-188 LEAFAGVLDGETDKV
+188 LDAFAGVLDGETAKI
-203 REDAGL
+203 REDAGQ

-222 PQVRTLRDTPAA
+222 PQIRTLRDTSAA
-234 DLAMVR
+234 DMAMVK
-240 SLVRKT
+240 SLARK
-246 AALNLP
+246 AGALNLS
-252 GYDAR
+252 GYDAH
-257 AAAIVDQKVKPA
+257 AVALVDQKIKPA
-269 LARQIAAL
+269 LARQIEAL
-277 EAIRPQAT
+277 EKIRPDAV

-293 PDGEAFYANGL
+293 PDGEAFYAAGL

-309 TTLSAAEIHRMGQEQ
+309 TTLSAKEIHAMGREQ

-332 DLILKSRGYTQGTV
+332 DAILKSQGYTQGTV

-365 AGKEELLGWLN
+365 AGKEELLKWLN
-376 QLVAELE
+376 EQVAALE
-383 PKLPSVFGRLPKSH
+383 PKLPAVFGRLPKTH
-397 VEIRRVPVS
+397 VEVRRVPVS

-440 RFALPTLTYHEA
+440 KFALPTLTYHEA

-479 AYNEGWALYAEAV
+479 AFNEGWALYAEAV

-498 VYADNPLGRVGF
+498 AYATDPLGRVGF

-522 VDTGL
+522 VDTGI
-527 HAERWSREQAVE
+527 HSERWSREQAVD

-550 ASNSEINRYTVWPGQ
+550 ASNSEINRYSVWPGQ

-580 AEAEA
+580 EEAQA
-585 RPGFDLRAFHDKV
+585 KPGFDLRAFHDKV
-598 LMNGSLPLAVLEARM
+598 LGSGSLPLAVLEGRM

>member
-1 MREEGARGVAPAS
+1 
-14 PGACTMID
+14 MID
-22 RRRLLLTAAATAA
+22 RRRLLLTAAATASVVPSVSWA
-35 AAPALAHAAANDA
+35 AVDAAVDA
-48 DGRLNALLD
+48 DARLNTLLD
-57 GWFEADIDDNPEYAT
+57 GWFEQDIDEAPERAT
-72 NLGLDRGARSGLSSR
+72 SLGLDRGARAGLSSR
-87 LTAISPAAIRADRD
+87 LSKAGPDAVGEDRD
-101 KAISRWA
+101 KAVRRWE
-108 TLRAFDQTGLSEAGA
+108 TLRAFDKTGLSEAGV
-123 LNYAIAAFGRETS
+123 LNYAIAAFGRETA
-136 AETSRFAY
+136 AETARFAY
-144 GSGPGRPSPYIVT
+144 GAGPGRPSPYVVG

-165 TPDFMD
+165 IPDFLD

-181 AEAFLWR
+181 ADAFLSR
-188 LEAFAGVLDGETDKV
+188 LEAFAGVLDGETEKV
-203 REDAGL
+203 REDAGQ
-209 GVIPPDFIIDRML
+209 GVVPPDFIIDRTL
-222 PQVRTLRDTPAA
+222 PQIRALRDSPAA
-234 DLAMVR
+234 DMAMVR
-240 SLVRKT
+240 SLARK
-246 AALNLP
+246 AGSLKLS

-257 AAAIVDQKVKPA
+257 AAAIVEEKVKPA
-269 LARQIAAL
+269 LARQIEAL
-277 EAIRPQAT
+277 EAIRPGAV

-304 KSNTT
+304 KANTT
-309 TTLSAAEIHRMGQEQ
+309 TNLTAAEIHALGKEQ

-332 DLILKSRGYTQGTV
+332 DAILKAQGYAQGTV
-346 GERVQALNKDPAQL
+346 GERVQALNKQPDQL

-365 AGKEELLGWLN
+365 EGKEQLLAWLN
-376 QLVAELE
+376 EQVAALD
-383 PKLPSVFGRLPKSH
+383 PLLPRVFGRLPKAP

-406 IQSGAPGGYYQGPPL
+406 IQGGAPGGYYQGPPL

-522 VDTGL
+522 VDTGI
-527 HAERWSREQAVE
+527 HSQRWSREQAVD

-550 ASNSEINRYTVWPGQ
+550 ASNSEINRYAVWPGQ

-580 AEAEA
+580 AEAEG

-598 LMNGSLPLAVLEARM
+598 LEGGSLPLAVLEARM

>member
-1 MREEGARGVAPAS
+1 
-14 PGACTMID
+14 MID

-35 AAPALAHAAANDA
+35 TTPSLAQAQPTSTDA
-48 DGRLNALLD
+48 DGRLNGLLD
-57 GWFEADIDDNPEYAT
+57 GWFEADIDDNPERAT
-72 NLGLDRGARSGLSSR
+72 SLGLDRGARAGLSSR
-87 LTAISPAAIRADRD
+87 LGEAGPAAIRKDRR
-101 KAISRWA
+101 KATDRWSQ
-108 TLRAFDQTGLSEAGA
+108 LQGFDQASLSAEGR
-123 LNYAIAAFGRETS
+123 LNYAIAAFG
-136 AETSRFAY
+136 AETAAQTARFDY
-144 GSGPGRPSPYIVT
+144 GAGPGRPSPYVVT
-157 QLSGAYFE
+157 QLSGAYFSV
-165 TPDFMD
+165 PDFLD
-171 NQHRVEDAAG
+171 NQHRIEDAAG
-181 AEAFLWR
+181 ADAFLSR
-188 LEAFAGVLDGETDKV
+188 LDAFSGVIEGETAKIRD
-203 REDAGL
+203 DAGL

-222 PQVRTLRDTPAA
+222 PQIRALRDTPAA
-234 DLAMVR
+234 DMAMLKSLA
-240 SLVRKT
+240 RKT
-246 AALNLP
+246 AGLNLT

-269 LARQIAAL
+269 LAAQIAAL
-277 EAIRPQAT
+277 EALRPRAT

-293 PDGEAFYANGL
+293 PDGEAFYAAGL
-304 KSNTT
+304 KANTT
-309 TTLSAAEIHRMGQEQ
+309 TTLSAREIHALGREQ

-332 DLILKSRGYTQGTV
+332 DAILKAQGYTQGTV
-346 GERVQALNKDPAQL
+346 GERIQALNTDPAQL
-360 FPNTD
+360 FANTD
-365 AGKEELLGWLN
+365 AGKAELLAWLN
-376 QLVAELE
+376 NLVADLE
-383 PKLPSVFGRLPKSH
+383 PKLPQVFGRLPKSH

-461 LQRESGELPQWRR
+461 LQRESGDLPQWRR

-498 VYADNPLGRVGF
+498 VYAADPLGRVGF

-527 HAERWSREQAVE
+527 HSERWSREQAVE

-550 ASNSEINRYTVWPGQ
+550 ASNSEINRYCVWPGQ

-580 AEAEA
+580 NQAEAG
-585 RPGFDLRAFHDKV
+585 PNFDLRAFHDAV
-598 LMNGSLPLAVLEARM
+598 LENGSLPLAVLEGVMAGRGGT
-613 RA
+613 AS

>member
-1 MREEGARGVAPAS
+1 
-14 PGACTMID
+14 MID
-22 RRRLLLTAAATAA
+22 RRRLLLTAATTAA
-35 AAPALAHAAANDA
+35 ITPSLAQAQTASTDA
-48 DGRLNALLD
+48 DGRLNGLLD
-57 GWFEADIDDNPEYAT
+57 GWFEADVDDNPERAT
-72 NLGLDRGARSGLSSR
+72 SLGLDRGARAGLSSR
-87 LTAISPAAIRADRD
+87 LGEAGPDAVRKDRR
-101 KAISRWA
+101 KATDRW
-108 TLRAFDQTGLSEAGA
+108 TRLQGFDQASLSAEGR
-123 LNYAIAAFGRETS
+123 LNYAIAAFG
-136 AETSRFAY
+136 AETAAQTARFDY
-144 GSGPGRPSPYIVT
+144 GAGPGRPSPYVMT
-157 QLSGAYFE
+157 QLSGAYFSV
-165 TPDFMD
+165 PDFLD
-171 NQHRVEDAAG
+171 NQHRIEDAAG
-181 AEAFLWR
+181 ADAFLSR
-188 LEAFAGVLDGETDKV
+188 LDAFSGVIEGETAKIQ
-203 REDAGL
+203 EDAGL

-222 PQVRTLRDTPAA
+222 PQIRALRDTPAA
-234 DLAMVR
+234 DMAMLKSLA
-240 SLVRKT
+240 RKT
-246 AALNLP
+246 TGLNLT

-269 LARQIAAL
+269 LAAQIEAL
-277 EAIRPQAT
+277 EALRPRAT

-293 PDGEAFYANGL
+293 PDGEAFYAAGL
-304 KSNTT
+304 KANTT
-309 TTLSAAEIHRMGQEQ
+309 TTLTAREIHALGREQ

-332 DLILKSRGYTQGTV
+332 DAILKAQGYTQGTV
-346 GERVQALNKDPAQL
+346 GERIQALNKDPAQL
-360 FPNTD
+360 FANTD
-365 AGKEELLGWLN
+365 AGKAELLAWLN
-376 QLVAELE
+376 QLVADLE
-383 PKLPSVFGRLPKSH
+383 PKLPQVFGRLPKAH

-461 LQRESGELPQWRR
+461 LQRESGDLPQWRR

-498 VYADNPLGRVGF
+498 VYAAAPLGRVGF

-527 HAERWSREQAVE
+527 HSERWSREQAVE

-550 ASNSEINRYTVWPGQ
+550 ASNSEINRYCVWPGQ

-580 AEAEA
+580 NQAEA
-585 RPGFDLRAFHDKV
+585 RPNFDLRAFHDAV
-598 LMNGSLPLAVLEARM
+598 LENGSLPLAVLEGVMAR
-613 RA
+613 RGGTAA

>member
-1 MREEGARGVAPAS
+1 
-14 PGACTMID
+14 MID

-35 AAPALAHAAANDA
+35 VAPSVSWAATDA
-48 DGRLNALLD
+48 DARLNALLD
-57 GWFEADIDDNPEYAT
+57 GWFEEDIDEAPERAT
-72 NLGLDRGARSGLSSR
+72 SLGLDRGARAGLSSK
-87 LTAISPAAIRADRD
+87 LSEAGPEAIRKDRE
-101 KAISRWA
+101 KAISRWE
-108 TLRAFDQTGLSEAGA
+108 TLRAFDKTGLSEAGA
-123 LNYAIAAFGRETS
+123 LNHAIAAFDRETS
-136 AETSRFAY
+136 AETARFAY
-144 GSGPGRPSPYIVT
+144 GAGPGWGSPYIVT
-157 QLSGAYFE
+157 QLTGGYFE
-165 TPDFMD
+165 VPDFLD

-181 AEAFLWR
+181 ADAFLSR
-188 LEAFAGVLDGETDKV
+188 LEAFAGVLDGETEKV
-203 REDAGL
+203 REDAGQ
-209 GVIPPDFIIDRML
+209 GVVPPDFVIDRAL
-222 PQVRTLRDTPAA
+222 PQIRTLRDTPAA
-234 DLAMVR
+234 DMAMIQ

-246 AALNLP
+246 GALNLS

-257 AAAIVDQKVKPA
+257 AAAIVDEKVKPA
-269 LARQIAAL
+269 LTRQIAAL
-277 EAIRPQAT
+277 EAIRPGAV

-304 KSNTT
+304 KANTT
-309 TTLSAAEIHRMGQEQ
+309 TNLSAAEIHALGKEQ

-332 DLILKSRGYTQGTV
+332 DAILKAQGYTQGTV
-346 GERVQALNKDPAQL
+346 GERVQALNKQPDQL

-365 AGKEELLGWLN
+365 EGKEQLLAWLN
-376 QLVAELE
+376 QQVAALE
-383 PKLPSVFGRLPKSH
+383 PRLPEVFGRLPKSH
-397 VEIRRVPVS
+397 VEIRRVPPS
-406 IQSGAPGGYYQGPPL
+406 IQAGAPGGYYQGPPL

-461 LQRESGELPQWRR
+461 LQRESDNLPQWRR

-479 AYNEGWALYAEAV
+479 AYDEGWALYAEAV

-498 VYADNPLGRVGF
+498 VYADNPLGRAGF

-522 VDTGL
+522 VDTGI
-527 HAERWSREQAVE
+527 HAERWSRERAVD
-539 YMAASGAKPLD
+539 YMAASGAKPLN
-550 ASNSEINRYTVWPGQ
+550 ASNSEIDRYTVWPGQ

-585 RPGFDLRAFHDKV
+585 QPGFDLRAFHDKV
-598 LMNGSLPLAVLEARM
+598 LESGSLPLAVLEARM

>member
-1 MREEGARGVAPAS
+1 
-14 PGACTMID
+14 MIN
-22 RRRLLLTAAATAA
+22 RRHLLLSAAATAA
-35 AAPALAHAAANDA
+35 AAPMLAQCAAAASDA
-48 DGRLNALLD
+48 DARLNTLLD
-57 GWFEADIDDNPEYAT
+57 GWFEADIDEAPERAT
-72 NLGLDRGARSGLSSR
+72 NLGLDKDARAGLSSK
-87 LTAISPAAIRADRD
+87 LSEAGPDAIRRDRE
-101 KAISRWA
+101 KAIKRWDE
-108 TLRAFDQTGLSEAGA
+108 LKAFDQKGLSEAGA
-123 LNYAIAAFGRETS
+123 LNYAIAAFGRET
-136 AETSRFAY
+136 AAQTARFDY

-157 QLSGAYFE
+157 QLSGAYFS

-171 NQHRVEDAAG
+171 NQHRIEDAAG
-181 AEAFLWR
+181 ADAFLSR
-188 LEAFAGVLDGETDKV
+188 LEAFAGVLDGETDKI

-209 GVIPPDFIIDRML
+209 GVIAPDFIIDRML
-222 PQVRTLRDTPAA
+222 PQIRTLRDAPAA
-234 DLAMVR
+234 DMAMIQ

-246 AALNLP
+246 GALNLS

-257 AAAIVDQKVKPA
+257 AAALVDEKVKPA
-269 LARQIAAL
+269 LARQIEAL
-277 EAIRPQAT
+277 EAIRPKAV

-293 PDGEAFYANGL
+293 PDGEAFYAAGL

-309 TTLSAAEIHRMGQEQ
+309 TTLSAKEIHAMGVEQ
-324 VAEISAEI
+324 VAEITAEI
-332 DLILKSRGYTQGTV
+332 DAILKSQGMTQGTV

-365 AGKEELLGWLN
+365 AGKEELLKWLN
-376 QLVAELE
+376 EQVAALE
-383 PKLPSVFGRLPKSH
+383 PKLPTVFGRLPKTH
-397 VEIRRVPVS
+397 VEVRRVPVS

-440 RFALPTLTYHEA
+440 KFALPTLTYHEA

-479 AYNEGWALYAEAV
+479 AFNEGWALYAEAV

-498 VYADNPLGRVGF
+498 AYAADPLGRVGF

-522 VDTGL
+522 VDTGI
-527 HAERWSREQAVE
+527 HSERWSRERAVE

-550 ASNSEINRYTVWPGQ
+550 ASNSEINRYSVWPGQ

-580 AEAEA
+580 EEAQA
-585 RPGFDLRAFHDKV
+585 KDGFDLRAFHDKV
-598 LMNGSLPLAVLEARM
+598 LGSGSLPLAVLEGRM